1 MKNTEDAF
9 YDLAPELVDIG
20 VDKEGKREYAS
31 RRFIFM
37 DANVFAKIFDDMEDV
52 AGPVIRGQI
61 KNFGETAGEK
71 IGKKMD
77 QSFEESSTSSTLGLL
92 WNTRFDYLNVK
103 AIKPVD
109 NESQFRKI
117 LGYGR
122 FAGWMGKTEI
132 HEYEDGERLEISAKN
147 TFESYSYGRTG
158 RKECK
163 FMTGVLEG
171 LMHHFWD
178 REVEAEEVECSCES
192 FDSDGCVFEV
202 ETDES

>member
-9 YDLAPELVDIG
+9 YDLAPNLVDIG
-20 VDKEGKREYAS
+20 VDEEGKRKYAN
-31 RRFIFM
+31 RRLIFM
-37 DANVFAKIFDDMEDV
+37 DANVFAKIFYDMEDV

-61 KNFGETAGEK
+61 KKFGKTAGKK
-71 IGKKMD
+71 IGRKMD
-77 QSFEESSTSSTLGLL
+77 RSFDEASKYGTIGLL
-92 WNTRFDYLNVK
+92 WDTRFDYFNIK

-132 HEYEDGERLEISAKN
+132 EEYEDGEKLRISAKN

-171 LMHHFWD
+171 IMYYFWD
-178 REVEAEEVECSCES
+178 KEVDSEEIECSCES
-192 FDSDGCVFEV
+192 IDSEECIFEV
-202 ETDES
+202 TASGS